1 MTQRTPAPRKGGGR
15 FLWLPLTL
23 IAATSLAALVAL
35 FVISQRGPN
44 QWPNDGGGGSD
55 TALADGRLEAGKE
68 DTLSIEDVTLVL
80 ERHRDRL
87 MQLPGVI
94 GLYVGADPQSNLVLR
109 VILLQGFSATRG
121 QLPAVLDGVPVDV
134 EESDPIRPL

>member
-1 MTQRTPAPRKGGGR
+1 MA
-15 FLWLPLTL
+15 LTA
-23 IAATSLAALVAL
+23 IAALGALIV
-35 FVISQRGPN
+35 VSQRGPN
-44 QWPNDGGGGSD
+44 EWPGTLGDRDGTAMAGGRPES
-55 TALADGRLEAGKE
+55 GRE

-94 GLYVGADPQSNLVLR
+94 GLYVGADHQSNLVLR
-109 VILLQGFSATRG
+109 VILLHGFSATRD

-134 EESDPIRPL
+134 EESEPIKPL